1 MADRAQEHF
10 DQVIRLQAF
19 EAVHPDVH
27 IRHQAAPLWH
37 WIATWIDGDGAEHV
51 VVDHE
56 LGGLLDRLDRIFPA
70 LPPGGPLP

>member
-1 MADRAQEHF
+1 
-10 DQVIRLQAF
+10 
-19 EAVHPDVH
+19 
-27 IRHQAAPLWH
+27 
-37 WIATWIDGDGAEHV
+37 